1 MYEINC
7 AILRTVPPVMLRRP
21 WGRVDAQALPPYA
34 WCSRCGREVYR
45 AGMELCGECGH
56 YG

>member
-21 WGRVDAQALPPYA
+21 WGRVDVQALPPYA